1 MNPGTLLIVDDD
13 ERLLLAMKRALRKEG
28 YKLLFA
34 RNGEE
39 GFKRLLKN
47 PVDIVISD
55 YQMPGINGLKFLQK
69 VKEQFPDI
77 LTIMMTGIEDIQVAV
92 EAINEAGV
100 YKFIL
105 KPWGSADLKITIKRA
120 IETLEL
126 LRERDAL
133 LEKIKARDALLKKLE
148 REHPGITSVRRD
160 KDGAIVW

>member
-1 MNPGTLLIVDDD
+1 MNPWTLLIVDDD
-13 ERLLLAMKRALRKEG
+13 ERLLLAMKRALKKEG

-34 RNGEE
+34 RNGKE
-39 GFKRLLKN
+39 GLKRLSKN
-47 PVDIVISD
+47 PVDMVISD
-55 YQMPGINGLKFLQK
+55 YQMPGINGLNFLQK

-92 EAINEAGV
+92 KAINEAGV

-105 KPWGSADLKITIKRA
+105 KPWGSVDLKITIKRA

-126 LRERDAL
+126 VRERDAL
-133 LEKIKARDALLKKLE
+133 LEKIKTRDALLKKLE
-148 REHPGITSVRRD
+148 REHPGITSVKRD